1 METKMQ
7 VTQAKLLR
15 RRTHAQY
22 EHSEIEL
29 IAELS
34 LTRPLQEQLA
44 ELRLEAEAALYPERE
59 VYPERDVKTPPKVE
73 APKVEKVEEIKEEV
87 KAPKA
92 KAAAKAKAE
101 VAKVEEVKEEV
112 SEVVGQ
118 DIPPVIPEDAKVKK
132 GTKEKVVLYDSSI
145 PSHKKKLAETLS
157 SIKADWKVAPES
169 MVQAT
174 YNDQIRTF
182 TGSLN
187 GSNFEDINGDVLE
200 SFKAKISAWFVS
212 VGK

>member
-59 VYPERDVKTPPKVE
+59 IKTPTKVE
-73 APKVEKVEEIKEEV
+73 APKVEKVEEVKEEV

-92 KAAAKAKAE
+92 KAPAKAKAE

-112 SEVVGQ
+112 SEVEGQ
-118 DIPPVIPEDAKVKK
+118 DIPPVIPDEAKAKK

-157 SIKADWKVAPES
+157 SLKADWKVAPES
-169 MVQAT
+169 MEQAT

-200 SFKAKISAWFVS
+200 SFKQKISAWFVS